1 MKRILALLACA
12 ALPSAF
18 GGLTTAV
25 LLASL
30 NDPLPGVPALLE
42 RAADPEPPP
51 SPPRRRAVV
60 VLLDGVGEAK
70 LRPAARAGAL
80 GTITA
85 EIPVDTG
92 TPSLSR
98 PGYHA
103 LLTGVPPL
111 ISGIRNNPF
120 TRGRADSVAH
130 RVRAAGGT
138 VAWLLDGV
146 PWFHDLFGAPG
157 EPVGLGQSWSVE
169 RFSEVWKNNT
179 TLVVVHLAATDG
191 AAHHEG
197 TEGVAYRE
205 ALAAQL
211 RQVAAIRAVV
221 EASPDRERSWIFVG
235 SDHGHRP
242 EGGHGG
248 PEPVATQVSWLA
260 LGPVSAERSAQNPE
274 RVPLGAMAAVIA
286 GTMGLPPPRQAL
298 FAAPSLPF
306 LESEG
311 SARIEAR
318 RVTLL
323 PAVESI
329 AREQRR
335 RAWARL
341 GAAALLLVAV
351 TVAWARR
358 SPGTAQR
365 LASLLPVAAAC
376 GVFLALGPGLSLS
389 SVQNER
395 VYIEQ
400 TLLWSAL
407 GAALGW
413 PVARR
418 LGASARATLLG
429 SALLPL
435 AAWATSGG
443 SLGRAGLG
451 DQGTMLWGVLGMI
464 PSGLSLGLL
473 AAVALDRHTLP
484 TRSGNAV

>member
-1 MKRILALLACA
+1 
-12 ALPSAF
+12 
-18 GGLTTAV
+18 
-25 LLASL
+25 
-30 NDPLPGVPALLE
+30 
-42 RAADPEPPP
+42 
-51 SPPRRRAVV
+51 VV
-60 VLLDGVGEAK
+60 
-70 LRPAARAGAL
+70 
-80 GTITA
+80 
-85 EIPVDTG
+85 
-92 TPSLSR
+92 
-98 PGYHA
+98 
-103 LLTGVPPL
+103 
-111 ISGIRNNPF
+111 
-120 TRGRADSVAH
+120 
-130 RVRAAGGT
+130 
-138 VAWLLDGV
+138 
-146 PWFHDLFGAPG
+146 
-157 EPVGLGQSWSVE
+157 
-169 RFSEVWKNNT
+169 
-179 TLVVVHLAATDG
+179 
-191 AAHHEG
+191 
-197 TEGVAYRE
+197 
-205 ALAAQL
+205 
-211 RQVAAIRAVV
+211 
-221 EASPDRERSWIFVG
+221 
-235 SDHGHRP
+235 
-242 EGGHGG
+242 
-248 PEPVATQVSWLA
+248 TQVSWLA
-260 LGPVSAERSAQNPE
+260 LGPASKEGPAKPSE

-286 GTMGLPPPRQAL
+286 GAMGLPPPRQAI
-298 FAAPSLPF
+298 FPAPSLPL
-306 LESEG
+306 LEGEG
-311 SARIEAR
+311 AARLEAR
-318 RVTLL
+318 RAALL

-341 GAAALLLVAV
+341 GAAALLLVAG

-435 AAWATSGG
+435 AAWAASGG

-473 AAVALDRHTLP
+473 AAVALDRYTLP
-484 TRSGNAV
+484 TRSDAG